1 MESKYSSVY
10 SICMKEP
17 VDAVTTVY
25 MSDSNL
31 ELFVVGL
38 LGTIDGI
45 YVLTFGSTQI

>member
-1 MESKYSSVY
+1 
-10 SICMKEP
+10 MKEP

-31 ELFVVGL
+31 ELLFVVGL

-45 YVLTFGSTQI
+45 YVLTFGSTLNMKSRKASI